1 MWYIYLTRYRFNNRI
16 LLEKKLLSKINNKY
30 YEKENIS
37 TLQEMFY
44 LLTCLF
50 MFLLYALL
58 KLVHFS
64 SLTYAKRRVN
74 RTACQNVK
82 GGKAEGQ

>member
-50 MFLLYALL
+50 RFLLYALL
-58 KLVHFS
+58 KLVHFL
-64 SLTYAKRRVN
+64 SLTYAK
-74 RTACQNVK
+74 
-82 GGKAEGQ
+82 